1 VKDAIHDVLVLRA
14 PDPAGLG
21 RFLTWSIGVHLALL
35 VGFAAGHLWLFR
47 SPPKPHVM
55 TISLGGTPGPRSSG
69 MSPIGARPV
78 EQQAPP
84 PTRPEPIRPAAPR
97 HDVMTVAEKPR
108 PKSDV
113 KPVETPLPPERV
125 AHQPTTGAKVMPGTA
140 RAETGATGLGTG
152 LSQGGGGGASVT
164 GIPADFCCPDYVDTI
179 QSLISSNWHSTQP
192 ERGTTVVRFTILR
205 DGTVADIQIEQT
217 SGSGLLDRAS
227 TSALRDNSF
236 RLPPLPAAYPASKL
250 TIHLT
255 FVYQGR

>member
-1 VKDAIHDVLVLRA
+1 MKDAIHEVLVLRA

-21 RFLTWSIGVHLALL
+21 RLLTWSLGVHLALL

-47 SPPKPHVM
+47 SAPKPHVM

-78 EQQAPP
+78 EEEAPP
-84 PTRPEPIRPAAPR
+84 PKRPEPIRPAAPK
-97 HDVMTVAEKPR
+97 HEVMTVPEKAR
-108 PKSDV
+108 PKPEV
-113 KPVETPLPPERV
+113 KPVETPLPPQRV
-125 AHQPTTGAKVMPGTA
+125 TRPPTTGARVKTGTA
-140 RAETGATGLGTG
+140 RAETGATGQGTG
-152 LSQGGGGGASVT
+152 LSQGGGGGASVS

-179 QSLISSNWHSTQP
+179 QSLISSNWRSVQP
-192 ERGTTVVRFTILR
+192 ERGTTIVRFTILK
-205 DGTVADIQIEQT
+205 DGTVTDIHIERP

-227 TSALRDNSF
+227 TSALRDNNF
-236 RLPPLPAAYPASKL
+236 RLPPLPQAYTPSTL